1 MDVKISVTTGRTL
14 GSRSA
19 RRLRTEGKIPAVVY
33 GLHEESVPVSVDW
46 TDLRRA
52 LTTDAGLNALITL
65 DVDGDQQLSIIKDL
79 QRDPVRRDVTHVDF
93 IRIDREAE
101 IQVEVPIVLEGHAE
115 AVEREDGTVAH
126 LMFNI
131 LVNSKPEAI
140 PDELTVDVADMEI
153 GDAVRVGDLDL
164 PSGVSTD
171 IDPEEVIVT
180 AMVSRSTLE
189 VAAEEE
195 AAAAEELAEAEAE
208 GAEGV
213 EGEGEGEGDGG
224 GDAGDDG
231 GGEDE
236 G

>member
-1 MDVKISVTTGRTL
+1 MDLKVSVTTDRSL

-19 RRLRTEGKIPAVVY
+19 RRLRSEGKVPAVVY
-33 GLHEESVPVSVDW
+33 GLGEESVPVAVQW

-52 LTTDAGLNALITL
+52 LTTEAGLNALITL
-65 DVDGDQQLSIIKDL
+65 DIDGDQQLSIIKEL

-101 IQVEVPIVLEGHAE
+101 IQVEVPIVLEGQAE

-140 PDELTVDVADMEI
+140 PDELTISVSDMEI
-153 GDAVRVGDLDL
+153 GDAIRVGDLAL
-164 PSGVSTD
+164 PDGVSTE

-195 AAAAEELAEAEAE
+195 LAEALDELAEAEAE
-208 GAEGV
+208 EGAEG
-213 EGEGEGEGDGG
+213 GEPEEAGDEDGG
-224 GDAGDDG
+224 GD
-231 GGEDE
+231 DE